1 MRSHP
6 KTEGNAVVSDLDIL
20 IVEDEAF
27 QREMLRDFLI
37 KQGHRVTEAGSGE
50 TAVQLLGKSS
60 FDVVLLD
67 FRMPGMDGL
76 EVLREAK
83 RINPET
89 EAVIM
94 TAYGNIETAVGAMK
108 AGARDYLT
116 KPIDF
121 DELCILIDRVA
132 EHRTLVRENRIL
144 REELMAKGVAY
155 DAIRYQS
162 QKMAELIN
170 LAGRVAPSQATVLIR
185 GETGTGKELL
195 ARLVHHLSPR
205 AERPLIVVNCAAIP
219 ESLLES
225 ELFGHEKGAFTG
237 AIQRRIGRFEQADGG
252 TLFLDEIGELTLP
265 VQVKLLRFLQEREF
279 ERVGGE
285 RTFKADVRII
295 SATHQDLEARVKE
308 GTFRE
313 DLFYRINVVTMTIP
327 PLRERR
333 EDIPILLDHFVE
345 RFARENHKK
354 IDGVGRQ
361 ARDMLIRYEYPGNVR
376 ELENIVERAV
386 VISRG
391 SVISSDDLPFSDAVC
406 ESEGDREATNGSLN
420 EALEAL
426 ECRMLQDALEQAG
439 FNQSQAARLLGL
451 NERMLRY
458 KLKKYGLKDPLKVS
472 LVSPQRP

>member
-1 MRSHP
+1 
-6 KTEGNAVVSDLDIL
+6 VSELDIL

-37 KQGHRVTEAGSGE
+37 KEGHRVREAENGKE
-50 TAVQLLGKSS
+50 AVRLLGDAF
-60 FDVVLLD
+60 FDLVLLD
-67 FRMPGMDGL
+67 FRMPGMNGL

-83 RINPET
+83 RINPEI

-94 TAYGNIETAVGAMK
+94 TAYGTVETAVGAMK
-108 AGARDYLT
+108 AGARDYIT

-132 EHRTLVRENRIL
+132 EHRTLVRENQIL
-144 REELMAKGVAY
+144 REELMAKGVTS
-155 DAIRYQS
+155 DAIRYES
-162 QKMAELIN
+162 RKIAELVN

-185 GETGTGKELL
+185 GETGTGKELF
-195 ARLVHHLSPR
+195 ARLLHQLSPR
-205 AERPLIVVNCAAIP
+205 AERPLITVNCAAIP
-219 ESLLES
+219 ETLIES

-237 AIQRRIGRFEQADGG
+237 AVQRRTGRFEQAHGG

-285 RTFKADVRII
+285 RTLKADVRII

-308 GTFRE
+308 GFFRE

-333 EDIPILLDHFVE
+333 EDITVLVDCFVK
-345 RFARENHKK
+345 RFAGENRKK
-354 IDGVGRQ
+354 IEGVSRE
-361 ARDMLIRYEYPGNVR
+361 ARDLLIKYDYPGNVR
-376 ELENIVERAV
+376 ELENIIERAV

-391 SVISSDDLPFSDAVC
+391 PVLCREDLPFQDVPC
-406 ESEGDREATNGSLN
+406 EAETDPETQEGSLRKAM
-420 EALEAL
+420 EALE
-426 ECRMLQDALEQAG
+426 RQMIQDALEKTG

-458 KLKKYGLKDPLKVS
+458 KLKKYGLK
-472 LVSPQRP
+472 